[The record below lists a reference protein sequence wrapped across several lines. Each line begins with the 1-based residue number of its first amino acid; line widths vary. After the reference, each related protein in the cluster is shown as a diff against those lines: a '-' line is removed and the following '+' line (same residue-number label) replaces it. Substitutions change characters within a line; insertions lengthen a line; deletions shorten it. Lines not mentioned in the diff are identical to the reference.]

1 MILTIIT
8 TGHHCNFHHLHYLS
22 FKKGGNIFLKTWSYF
37 LRNVCISTDHHSNL
51 HHLYY
56 LSFRKCGNIFL
67 KTWSVF
73 LQKCQKGHY
82 YFLKKYTVALQKMK
96 IVYFFRKIFSENIH
110 SENVKSP
117 KNVSSN
123 VRLDKIFFFR
133 KIPFFLYINRNH
145 QKCEL

>member
-1 MILTIIT
+1 MSILV
-8 TGHHCNFHHLHYLS
+8 LHIYWPSQQSSPSLL
-22 FKKGGNIFLKTWSYF
+22 FDLKK
-37 LRNVCISTDHHSNL
+37 V
-51 HHLYY
+51 
-56 LSFRKCGNIFL
+56 GNIFL

-117 KNVSSN
+117 IKKPVF
-123 VRLDKIFFFR
+123 LKFIMHFLP
-133 KIPFFLYINRNH
+133 KTFFLITTFFGCQRKSFRDGTKENFDTCPRSEGLIITELCHFLWDQFINPTW
-145 QKCEL
+145 K